1 MISISDNQL
10 HAIIGR
16 FPISPMYI
24 LGNTNTTN
32 VDLDKADIDT
42 VSGIA
47 GVINDYGITV
57 VLSAVLIIF
66 AVVMFNL
73 IVKRSVNSEQV
84 LMKKTQE
91 IVTRLDN
98 VETILDHESRSSE
111 VFDRLN
117 VKVTHEFDEIGRK
130 LSDIKYDLEKI
141 LEKLEQ

>member
-1 MISISDNQL
+1 
-10 HAIIGR
+10 
-16 FPISPMYI
+16 MYI
-24 LGNTNTTN
+24 LGNTNITN

-111 VFDRLN
+111 VFDRIN